1 MADASNWLVHDHHR
15 YDAALDECEIAAGA
29 GEWKEAIA
37 LFRSFLD
44 ELELHM
50 RMEDEVVYPTVEQ
63 ATGDPH
69 GEIAELREEHEDLVR
84 LLRDI
89 GIILRTR
96 DYDHFLESLVPLH
109 RAMNKHN
116 RHEEEVFRRVAHH
129 SLFAQREDVLNR
141 LRAVE
146 KKEGKRIWDV

>member
-1 MADASNWLVHDHHR
+1 MTDTSNWLVHDHRR
-15 YDAALDECEIAAGA
+15 YDAALDGCEIAAGA

-50 RMEDEVVYPTVEQ
+50 RMEDEVVYPTVER
-63 ATGDPH
+63 ATGDPL

-116 RHEEEVFRRVAHH
+116 RHEEEVFQRIGDD
-129 SLFAQREDVLNR
+129 SLLSQRDDVLNR

-146 KKEGKRIWDV
+146 KREGKRVWDP